1 MLPVNFFE
9 CVSVP
14 VTHPGNVRKINEDS
28 FIDRPDLGL
37 WAVADG
43 MGGHQAGDY
52 ASRLVA
58 NFLHQVRPPRGAA
71 QMMYEVRARLRSANR
86 QLRNE
91 MMLRGG
97 DCMAGSTVVTLL
109 FYGGHYCCLWAGD
122 SRAYLFR
129 NGELTQLTRDH
140 SHVQHLIDIGV
151 LRPEDAEKHPQAN
164 VITRAV
170 GAADQLDLG
179 KVHGPA
185 YLKDTFLLCSDGLSR
200 QVRHEEIEEILGRGS
215 LDMAVNELLG
225 LALQRGAPDNVTV
238 VGVKVKRRRPT
249 RPVMPASEDE
259 DTPIGR
265 ARVAAAAAGAS

>member
-1 MLPVNFFE
+1 MLPVDFFE

-14 VTHPGNVRKINEDS
+14 VSHPGNVRRINEDA

-43 MGGHQAGDY
+43 MGGHSAGDY

-58 NFLHQVRPPRGAA
+58 NSLNQVRPSRGAA
-71 QMMYEVRARLRSANR
+71 QLMYEVRTKLRSANR

-91 MMLRGG
+91 MALRGG
-97 DCMAGSTVVTLL
+97 GKMAGSTIVTLL
-109 FYGGHYCCLWAGD
+109 FHGGHYCCLWAGD

-129 NGELTQLTRDH
+129 DRELEQLTHDH
-140 SHVQHLIDIGV
+140 SHVQNLIDLGV
-151 LRPEDAEKHPQAN
+151 LREQDAERHPQAN

-170 GAADQLDLG
+170 GAADTLDLA

-185 YLKDTFLLCSDGLSR
+185 RLKDTFLLCSDGLSR
-200 QVRHEEIEEILGRGS
+200 LVSAEEIADV
-215 LDMAVNELLG
+215 LDRCDAIDVAANELLG

-238 VGVKVKRRRPT
+238 IAIKVRRRRST
-249 RPVMPASEDE
+249 RPAKPAAEHTHIGDAMPA
-259 DTPIGR
+259 TGPM
-265 ARVAAAAAGAS
+265 